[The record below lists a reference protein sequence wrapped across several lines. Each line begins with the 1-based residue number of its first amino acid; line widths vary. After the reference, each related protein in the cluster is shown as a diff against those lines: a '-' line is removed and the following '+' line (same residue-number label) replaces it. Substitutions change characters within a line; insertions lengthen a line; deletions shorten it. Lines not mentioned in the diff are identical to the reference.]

1 MKAPR
6 SVRWLWVA
14 LNAVVILGLVAYL
27 HFVFTGSYSLLVFL
41 FNYPGAAF
49 LVLVTGA
56 EVYFAFRARQL
67 FDPAEPM
74 RTSWTLIFLSACCS
88 LTGAA
93 LTQIFSAQIPWNPL
107 VMLNALPPGRSE
119 QIRSVGLVVSG
130 PVAMTLL
137 AAGLARV
144 IALQRRLGI
153 LGRLSALD
161 KVGAVLLW
169 TFTLAELFEIVRFV
183 VVDHV
188 RPGLAQAMLWFSD
201 PLLAILLVEAVSLR
215 RSVLNMGQ
223 GLVARC
229 WGMMALAVAF
239 TAAGDV
245 MLSAD
250 WHGYIPP
257 RLKPIGWFI
266 WFFAATAYASAPSY
280 QLEAAR
286 IAHEGSYSSL
296 NKGSRSSTA

>member
-6 SVRWLWVA
+6 SVRRLWTA
-14 LNAVVILGLVAYL
+14 LSALLILGSVAYL
-27 HFVFTGSYSLLVFL
+27 YFVFTGSYYLLVFL

-56 EVYFAFRARQL
+56 EAYLAFRARQL

-74 RTSWTLIFLSACCS
+74 RASWTLIFLSACCS

-93 LTQIFSAQIPWNPL
+93 LAQVLSAQLLWNPL
-107 VMLNALPPGRSE
+107 VMLNALPPGKSE
-119 QIRSVGLVVSG
+119 VIRSLGLVVSG
-130 PVAMTLL
+130 PIAMVFL

-153 LGRLSALD
+153 LYRLSVLDKTAIALLWIFTVAESVEIGRLFL
-161 KVGAVLLW
+161 
-169 TFTLAELFEIVRFV
+169 
-183 VVDHV
+183 VDHV
-188 RPGLAQAMLWFSD
+188 RPGMAQAILWLSD
-201 PLLAILLVEAVSLR
+201 PLLAVLLVEAVSLR

-229 WGMMALAVAF
+229 WGMMALGVTC
-239 TAAGDV
+239 TAAGDII
-245 MLSAD
+245 LSVD

-257 RLKPIGWFI
+257 LLKPLGWFI
-266 WFFAATAYASAPSY
+266 WLFAATAYASAPSY
-280 QLEAAR
+280 QIEAAR
-286 IAHEGSYSSL
+286 VAHEGSYSGL
-296 NKGSRSSTA
+296 RKGTNAG